1 MGKAKGKGTGSS
13 IGKIFVIILVLL
25 LLLSI
30 AGVTVYFIYKDK
42 GVIFYVSYDGKKYM
56 ANTESGN
63 IYLPPSDDA
72 YYFKV
77 KSLTGKDVDY
87 DVKVTSSSE
96 NNFSFVVGN
105 EYWKFYDSDE
115 TKNDYT
121 DFFNLEKQSGGLNLN
136 VAKGFTVTGAVAEQ
150 FGGEIELLS
159 ELSADKE
166 YFVITVTFDESS
178 VNLYFSTGY
187 MLYLDTPQIVF

>member
-1 MGKAKGKGTGSS
+1 MGKAKGKGTGSV
-13 IGKIFVIILVLL
+13 IGKIFVFVLVLL

-77 KSLTGKDVDY
+77 KSLSGKDVNY
-87 DVKVTSSSE
+87 DVKVTSSPE

-115 TKNDYT
+115 TKNDYS
-121 DFFNLEKQSGGLNLN
+121 DFFNLEKQSGGFNLN
-136 VAKGFTVTGAVAEQ
+136 VAKGFTVTGALAEQ
-150 FGGEIELLS
+150 FGEEIELLS
-159 ELSADKE
+159 DLSADKE
-166 YFVITVTFDESS
+166 YFVITVTLDESS
-178 VNLYFSTGY
+178 VKLYFSTGY
-187 MLYLDTPQIVF
+187 MICLDPPQIVF